1 MRNVWRFGQRF
12 GPQIK
17 LLYFCI
23 YYRVFLLPIL
33 VFNAGPTNK
42 FPTFPLA
49 TSIFV
54 YFTAGGT
61 AWCIELIPCPLG
73 QLITGTFSH
82 LCVLQQLTG
91 TLTLA
96 VFSAVLGSLQFGY
109 SLGVIN
115 APQKVIEQHYG
126 RSLGV
131 LPEEPLLL
139 SENSTETEKQEVHPS
154 VVMYWSLS
162 VSIFSIGGMVSS
174 FLVGF
179 IGDLRG
185 RVKGMLM
192 VNVLAVIAGLL
203 MVMAK
208 MWKPHIMVIAGRC
221 VMGFYCG
228 LSSGLVP
235 MYIGEIA
242 PMAYRGALGTLHQ
255 LATVTGIL
263 LSQVLG
269 LEFLLG
275 NDYYWPLLLGL
286 SGAPAVL
293 QSLLLPLCPES
304 PRYLYI
310 KRGMV
315 EEAKKSLH
323 RLKGEYDPSAD
334 LEEMRREKEEV
345 EKEAQVSIAVLVR
358 SSLYRQQLFV
368 ALMMHLSQQLSGIN
382 AIFYY
387 STAIFERAGV
397 TQPVYATIG
406 VGVLNTIFTMVSVA
420 LVDRAGRRT
429 LTLIGLGG
437 MCICAVSMTVGLVYL
452 SVYSWMSYV
461 SMSAIFLFVCFF
473 EIGPGPIPWFIV
485 AELFSQ
491 GPRPAALALAG
502 CTNWTSNFIIGMTF
516 PYIEALCGSYVFILF
531 AVLLFGFTVFT
542 YLRVPETKG
551 KTFEEI
557 AAVFKK
563 GRKQTPGTRKTGTG
577 TGTGTGTSTELEQ
590 LKTDSQA

>member
-1 MRNVWRFGQRF
+1 MESG
-12 GPQIK
+12 K
-17 LLYFCI
+17 
-23 YYRVFLLPIL
+23 
-33 VFNAGPTNK
+33 
-42 FPTFPLA
+42 
-49 TSIFV
+49 
-54 YFTAGGT
+54 
-61 AWCIELIPCPLG
+61 
-73 QLITGTFSH
+73 
-82 LCVLQQLTG
+82 QLTG

-208 MWKPHIMVIAGRC
+208 MWKPHVMVIAGRC

-334 LEEMRREKEEV
+334 LEEMRREKEEL

-368 ALMMHLSQQLSGIN
+368 ALMMHFSQQLSGIN
-382 AIFYY
+382 A
-387 STAIFERAGV
+387 
-397 TQPVYATIG
+397 
-406 VGVLNTIFTMVSVA
+406 VS
-420 LVDRAGRRT
+420 
-429 LTLIGLGG
+429 
-437 MCICAVSMTVGLVYL
+437 Y
-452 SVYSWMSYV
+452 
-461 SMSAIFLFVCFF
+461 
-473 EIGPGPIPWFIV
+473 
-485 AELFSQ
+485 
-491 GPRPAALALAG
+491 
-502 CTNWTSNFIIGMTF
+502 
-516 PYIEALCGSYVFILF
+516 
-531 AVLLFGFTVFT
+531 
-542 YLRVPETKG
+542 
-551 KTFEEI
+551 
-557 AAVFKK
+557 
-563 GRKQTPGTRKTGTG
+563 
-577 TGTGTGTSTELEQ
+577 
-590 LKTDSQA
+590 